1 MLKIRSDDIV
11 AICGKRRSGKTYFT
25 KWLLRRIPKWIVW
38 DYNFE
43 YKMGDVI
50 VYTLTD
56 LRIQYRQGVK
66 RIVYRPMSKTDE
78 DFEAFCAEAF
88 SYANVMIVVEE
99 VERYATSWQ
108 IPFSLKRIVDV
119 GRHRGLGLIATM
131 RRTKRVHADILFNA
145 DHIIAFHQHRP
156 QDLDYLAE
164 YIGEIAYR
172 LKTLPDFWFLWYA
185 DREGKTYICR
195 RVE

>member
-1 MLKIRSDDIV
+1 M

-119 GRHRGLGLIATM
+119 GGCFLFLKGVIESDSVSGLFFVWIPSLS
-131 RRTKRVHADILFNA
+131 LS
-145 DHIIAFHQHRP
+145 
-156 QDLDYLAE
+156 
-164 YIGEIAYR
+164 
-172 LKTLPDFWFLWYA
+172 
-185 DREGKTYICR
+185 
-195 RVE
+195 